1 MNKFKGQIEYAPIP
15 LRIKDAREYCRFSM
29 VELADKIDKT
39 RQAISQFENGQ
50 TKPTPDVLSKIA
62 VATNFPIEYFFKPI
76 HPQSSSMSQ
85 IPLYRGSPSKT
96 NSLKRSYEIATEWSS
111 EIVDYLKK
119 YVELLDVNIPSD
131 LVGYQL
137 FAPFDSSM
145 CQCTQ

>member
-62 VATNFPIEYFFKPI
+62 VATNFPIEYFLSLFI
-76 HPQSSSMSQ
+76 LRV
-85 IPLYRGSPSKT
+85 PLCHKFHYT
-96 NSLKRSYEIATEWSS
+96 VDLHQKRI
-111 EIVDYLKK
+111 L
-119 YVELLDVNIPSD
+119 
-131 LVGYQL
+131 
-137 FAPFDSSM
+137 
-145 CQCTQ
+145 